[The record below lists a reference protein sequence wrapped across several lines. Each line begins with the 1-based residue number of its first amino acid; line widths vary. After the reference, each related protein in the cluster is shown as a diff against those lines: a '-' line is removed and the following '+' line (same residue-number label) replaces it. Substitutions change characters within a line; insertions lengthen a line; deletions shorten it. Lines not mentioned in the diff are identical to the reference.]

1 MMRYSIGD
9 VSKKTGIPA
18 STLRYYDKHG
28 LLPFVDRD
36 KNGQRSFKDNDFN
49 FLQVIQCM
57 KQCGM
62 SLKEIRIFI
71 DLCMTGD
78 VTLMERYDIL
88 SKEEAKVQEQIDVL
102 QKQLDFLHYKMWYYK
117 TSVQSGTERI
127 HMVHSPEGDKVDPK
141 IHQKYLAAMKQ
152 CPALDELIRFQK
164 TEAGENNNQVV

>member
-1 MMRYSIGD
+1 MRYLIGD

-62 SLKEIRIFI
+62 SLKEIRGFI
-71 DLCMTGD
+71 CLCMTGD
-78 VTLMERYDIL
+78 VTLKERYDIL
-88 SKEEAKVQEQIDVL
+88 DKEETEVQRQIDVL
-102 QKQLDFLHYKMWYYK
+102 QKQLAFLHYKMWYYK
-117 TSVQSGTERI
+117 TSIQFGTEEI
-127 HMVHSPEGDKVDPK
+127 HMVNLPEGKKVDPQ
-141 IHQKYLAAMKQ
+141 IHQKYLAAVQQ
-152 CPALDELIRFQK
+152 CPNIDELIRFQ
-164 TEAGENNNQVV
+164 NNYSK